1 MKGKECDGTKRRGWR
16 WWWRKTSWERT
27 TRIRQERESIKV
39 ERNRATTADMK
50 GQMSMSV
57 CSQRAKV
64 RKRVELSSRIYKRYA
79 SQCNNICSILP
90 SFFFFISRLRLALE
104 FKLGK
109 GRECSKVYE
118 KWKKKLSQRQAMNSV
133 FVSIERIPIDLLINT
148 QQPGSNFISVLFW
161 IFFPL
166 SVKYASMCKVSTAAL
181 EHVACPIYD
190 RLRSASVCFLMLPKS
205 ADCGSPPWKKWKWQI
220 SIFKTLCLLH
230 GQSKKSKNQF
240 QWIIIISSCR
250 WQILNR
256 KYFLFLQNWKRVN
269 ELSSRLCCWVREWM
283 KIFCFGSL

>member
-64 RKRVELSSRIYKRYA
+64 RKRVELSSRIYNKRYA

-90 SFFFFISRLRLALE
+90 SFFFFISRLCLALE

-109 GRECSKVYE
+109 GRECNKVYE
-118 KWKKKLSQRQAMNSV
+118 KWKKNWV
-133 FVSIERIPIDLLINT
+133 N
-148 QQPGSNFISVLFW
+148 
-161 IFFPL
+161 
-166 SVKYASMCKVSTAAL
+166 
-181 EHVACPIYD
+181 D
-190 RLRSASVCFLMLPKS
+190 R
-205 ADCGSPPWKKWKWQI
+205 
-220 SIFKTLCLLH
+220 
-230 GQSKKSKNQF
+230 
-240 QWIIIISSCR
+240 QWI
-250 WQILNR
+250 
-256 KYFLFLQNWKRVN
+256 LFLLVLN
-269 ELSSRLCCWVREWM
+269 EFPSTCLSTHSNQAAISFPFYFEY
-283 KIFCFGSL
+283 FFHFQ